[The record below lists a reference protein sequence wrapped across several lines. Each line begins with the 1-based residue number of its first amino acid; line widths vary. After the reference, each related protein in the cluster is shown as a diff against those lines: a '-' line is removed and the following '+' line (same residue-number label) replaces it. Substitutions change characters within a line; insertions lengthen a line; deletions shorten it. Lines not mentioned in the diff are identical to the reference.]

1 MTIQYILESAFCLAC
16 LYGFY
21 WLALQRETFFQW
33 NRVYLLLSPILAL
46 GLPALK
52 IQLTK
57 ESPAMANTLQA
68 NGPAIDLPVIVE
80 QVQQAPVAVRHTL
93 TQPVAEGWSVSLGEC
108 LWWIYLAG
116 AGLLLIRLAIQAWYL
131 LRMIRRCRKAQ
142 SGNVDVMV
150 SDQETLPLAS
160 FFGFV
165 LWNHE
170 NQLSEDQKLLLEHE
184 LVHVRQWHS
193 LDVLLMEIMLIVQWF
208 NPLMHAF
215 RRSLCAV
222 HEYIADDCV
231 VRNTRQRYAYAT
243 LLVQHQKTGQ
253 RARPGLVNTFHSL
266 IKHRLIMLAKRPS
279 RPLSRAKYLLAIP
292 LFATLMLLFS
302 FRFIEKLPAAA
313 PFMEAVKKADA
324 FAGTLSEVTIIA
336 EKIAPAEQTPYIFYW
351 GAVQCRIMH
360 DTGNDTWFGQAD
372 LSPEEFREAIKREPR
387 IWNGKSLEQH
397 LSLTIHTFS
406 VKSDYN
412 DESVY
417 EKKRLELDNFI
428 GTLQQ
433 HDYVE
438 LEQVSLPNGKT
449 ATIRLSFGAAVPGW
463 LIREKAGS
471 TNWMENPD
479 MFETLPEIS
488 WGQEGAAIYDQ
499 DRQFYTLREFW
510 SIVDTRPTMTLPPGA
525 YEEMR
530 GDTVTGV
537 LPGGK
542 VLLNRVRMMIVRPGK
557 EISILSKMTDTDL
570 SFDQVR
576 ESLELKRDLIAPETV
591 VLFYWSRPGEPG
603 QSWVNSKL
611 MASFTLVPEGDPRLA
626 LHRSEQRDYR
636 FEWGDFSATFMHQ
649 YARSFR
655 LSENQH
661 IAADRPLEVVNNA
674 LTARQVLRTLYLTPR
689 LFENQTAIEWRNFT
703 LDFNGYNVLV
713 DKNGV
718 PEEMVRRMESRLKPG
733 DKVRITALQAS
744 NGVNLLNASIVLE
757 IRSEDPK
764 PPLAGGNASPLH
776 FQWGDFSQ
784 VMRSN
789 FTRNRIYR
797 EGDGDTVTYLTYSVK
812 DVKKML
818 LQKPLVLEDD
828 KPVKGLRFYVTCG
841 SLGAYITDEGFP
853 PDLAEKFQK
862 EVRYGR
868 SLIITG
874 FSGKG
879 MDLRGLTLSFFPYAD
894 DNPPKNAEPGKAS
907 PYAFPTE
914 LFLSIA
920 PNPASLSEVVTIAFD
935 LPKAAKA
942 TLIITNAKG
951 QVLWNQTRH
960 YQLGTFSENFG
971 VEQLKSRGTF
981 FATLETP
988 YGKVSQQFVVE

>member
-1 MTIQYILESAFCLAC
+1 MSIQYILESAFCLAC

-33 NRVYLLLSPILAL
+33 NRAYLLLSPFLAL

-57 ESPAMANTLQA
+57 EPPAMANTLQVA
-68 NGPAIDLPVIVE
+68 DPVIDLPVIVE

-93 TQPVAEGWSVSLGEC
+93 AQPVAEGWSVSLGAC
-108 LWWIYLAG
+108 LWWIYLTG
-116 AGLLLIRLAIQAWYL
+116 AGLLLIRLAIQVWYL

-150 SDQETLPLAS
+150 SDRETLPLAS

-222 HEYIADDCV
+222 HEYIADDSV

-292 LFATLMLLFS
+292 LFAALMLLFS

-324 FAGTLSEVTIIA
+324 FAGTLGEVTIIA
-336 EKIAPAEQTPYIFYW
+336 DKPAPPEQTPYIFYW
-351 GAVQCRIMH
+351 GAIQSRIMH
-360 DTGNDTWFGQAD
+360 DAENDTWFGQANT
-372 LSPEEFREAIKREPR
+372 SPEEFREAVKREPR
-387 IWNGKSLEQH
+387 IWNGTSLEQH
-397 LSLTIHTFS
+397 LSLTINNIA

-417 EKKRLELDNFI
+417 ERKRLELDQFVH
-428 GTLQQ
+428 TLQQ

-438 LEQVSLPNGKT
+438 MEHVSLPNGKT
-449 ATIRLSFGAAVPGW
+449 ATVRLSFGAAVPGW
-463 LIREKAGS
+463 LTREKSGS
-471 TNWMENPD
+471 MNWMENPD
-479 MFETLPEIS
+479 MFETMPEVN
-488 WGQEGAAIYDQ
+488 WGNAVYNP

-510 SIVDTRPTMTLPPGA
+510 SIVDTRPTITLPPGA
-525 YEEMR
+525 YAEMR
-530 GDTVTGV
+530 GDTITGV
-537 LPGGK
+537 LPDGK
-542 VLLNRVRMMIVRPGK
+542 VLLNRMRFMIVRPGQ
-557 EISILSKMTDTDL
+557 EISILSRMTDTDL

-576 ESLELKRDLIAPETV
+576 EQLELKRDLIAPETV
-591 VLFYWSRPGEPG
+591 VLFYWSRPGVSN
-603 QSWVNSKL
+603 QSWANSKL
-611 MASFTLVPEGDPRLA
+611 MASFTLVPDDDPRLT

-636 FEWGDFSATFMHQ
+636 FEWGDLSATLMHQ
-649 YARSFR
+649 YARRFR
-655 LSENQH
+655 LSENQE
-661 IAADRPLEVVNNA
+661 ISADRMLEVVNPS
-674 LTARQVLRTLYLTPR
+674 LTARQVLKMLNFTPR
-689 LFENQTAIEWRNFT
+689 LFENQTEIEWRNFT

-718 PEEMVRRMESRLKPG
+718 PDEMVRRLESRLKPG
-733 DKVRITALQAS
+733 DKVRITAIQAA
-744 NGVNLLNASIVLE
+744 NGVNLLNASIILE

-764 PPLAGGNASPLH
+764 PPLAGGSTSPLY

-784 VMRSN
+784 AMRSD

-797 EGDGDTVTYLTYSVK
+797 EGDGDTITYLTYSVK
-812 DVKKML
+812 EVKKML
-818 LQKPLVLEDD
+818 MQKPLVLEDN

-841 SLGAYITDEGFP
+841 SLGAYLTDEGFS

-862 EVRYGR
+862 EVRYGS

-894 DNPPKNAEPGKAS
+894 DNPPENAEPGKAA
-907 PYAFPTE
+907 PYTFPAK
-914 LFLSIA
+914 LFLSVS
-920 PNPASLSEVVTIAFD
+920 PNPAPLNEVVTIAFD

-942 TLIITNAKG
+942 NLIITNAKG
-951 QVLWNQTRH
+951 QVLWNQTRS
-960 YQLGTFSENFG
+960 YQKGTFSENFG
-971 VEQLKSRGTF
+971 IQQLKSRGTF